1 MLYIWPWMVPELP
14 PQRFTSSRM
23 MEASARPRPVP
34 PYSSGIMADSQPA
47 SVMALTNASG
57 KPFSSS
63 ILRQYSAGNSAHRA
77 RTPSRMALYSSF
89 RYGFIAIPRC
99 TSCCGRGSTVP
110 PLGGQGCALTTL
122 RVVRCW
128 PQLFEFHFRLLGDA
142 AGVAGPQLGLA
153 GGDDAPAHLERL
165 RRDQRAHAAIAE
177 AAQARLRVGAA
188 EGAQV
193 EGGDQRPVHHQARIA
208 LGLGDIGEVVVDAV
222 TVEGHGGVAEQQGRA
237 GRDGLV
243 PVAGGQ
249 LLAAAQLRRGRLA
262 VDDVLFLADGQAAVL
277 QVVVLHGDEQQR
289 AGAAVL
295 FLDVLDGGHLLGF
308 GAGPQRLEEF
318 HASASPHAV
327 AVVRRRQEATA
338 GRMAIDA
345 QAGLEHRL
353 LEEAPLP
360 QGRQGLAS
368 GGGRLAEGGGD
379 ALEQVVAQVVLGF
392 FGSP

>member
-23 MEASARPRPVP
+23 MEASARPRPEP
-34 PYSSGIMADSQPA
+34 PYSSGIIADSQPA
-47 SVMALTNASG
+47 SVMAVTNASG

-99 TSCCGRGSTVP
+99 TSCCGRHAP
-110 PLGGQGCALTTL
+110 PLVAKAAPRPPYGWRGVGA
-122 RVVRCW
+122 
-128 PQLFEFHFRLLGDA
+128 LFEFHFRLLGDA
-142 AGVAGPQLGLA
+142 AGIAGPQLGLA

-208 LGLGDIGEVVVDAV
+208 LGLGDIGEVVMDAV

-249 LLAAAQLRRGRLA
+249 LLAAAQLRRGRL
-262 VDDVLFLADGQAAVL
+262 
-277 QVVVLHGDEQQR
+277 
-289 AGAAVL
+289 
-295 FLDVLDGGHLLGF
+295 
-308 GAGPQRLEEF
+308 
-318 HASASPHAV
+318 
-327 AVVRRRQEATA
+327 
-338 GRMAIDA
+338 
-345 QAGLEHRL
+345 
-353 LEEAPLP
+353 
-360 QGRQGLAS
+360 
-368 GGGRLAEGGGD
+368 
-379 ALEQVVAQVVLGF
+379 
-392 FGSP
+392 